1 MFIILAFSDKFW
13 LFSILLFSYHK
24 CDNGYTG
31 GDDFWVELPE
41 IFSLNSRKFFD
52 SNFQNLTT
60 FWKGIFCFTFA
71 WTFLEIKYFDLNS
84 KCSKILG
91 LVFYLGEIFLLS
103 FLPEMSLNNHLVQKY
118 FFSFL
123 FDITK
128 FNNGLKGIL
137 N

>member
-1 MFIILAFSDKFW
+1 LKGDF
-13 LFSILLFSYHK
+13 LFYF
-24 CDNGYTG
+24 C
-31 GDDFWVELPE
+31 
-41 IFSLNSRKFFD
+41 LN
-52 SNFQNLTT
+52 
-60 FWKGIFCFTFA
+60 
-71 WTFLEIKYFDLNS
+71 TFLEKKYFDLDF

-103 FLPEMSLNNHLVQKY
+103 FHPEMSLNNHLVQKY

>member
-1 MFIILAFSDKFW
+1 LKGDF
-13 LFSILLFSYHK
+13 LFY
-24 CDNGYTG
+24 
-31 GDDFWVELPE
+31 
-41 IFSLNSRKFFD
+41 
-52 SNFQNLTT
+52 
-60 FWKGIFCFTFA
+60 FCLK
-71 WTFLEIKYFDLNS
+71 TFLEKKYFDLNS

-91 LVFYLGEIFLLS
+91 LVFSLS
-103 FLPEMSLNNHLVQKY
+103 FLPEISLNNHLVQKY